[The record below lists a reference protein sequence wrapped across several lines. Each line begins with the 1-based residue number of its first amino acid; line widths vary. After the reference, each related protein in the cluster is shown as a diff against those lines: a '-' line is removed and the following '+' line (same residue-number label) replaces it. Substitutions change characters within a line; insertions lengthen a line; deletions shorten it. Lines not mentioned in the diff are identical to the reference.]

1 MDTATVKNE
10 STPGREFAELT
21 AQARAAYQEKRT
33 KECIDITHRV
43 LLADP
48 GNAEANAL
56 HESVQADIQRD
67 LNDARAL
74 LEDSRSMTDGQKY
87 RKAAEIILLKIL
99 YLDATH
105 VEAKELLAVAKG
117 TAAAT
122 IPMSTIT
129 RTTRL
134 EETPFTASPKPVA
147 MEPEPRGPGM
157 SLKVPLI
164 CVAVVVLAAGIWFFK
179 SRVPGTVAEADTSIS
194 RAGESRSAGLKTS
207 GDTRRPVAIAPTS
220 SPARETALNAESA
233 SKTASSSYVPPVP
246 TPAKSVSPVVTA
258 ALPVAPAQASKP
270 PVVTKAPGSLA
281 VNSAIATDIYMG
293 DKYLGATPATLPLPA
308 GRQTI
313 EYRHG
318 DLRTVMT
325 HEIRSG
331 ETTTAFVTFE
341 TIVQINA
348 RPWAQVFVE
357 GTSRKSL
364 GQTPLSSVRVP
375 IGSVLTFENPAFPP
389 KNYRVKDG
397 ESAIQVVFQ

>member
-1 MDTATVKNE
+1 MDTATLRNE
-10 STPGREFAELT
+10 SPGREFAELT
-21 AQARAAYQEKRT
+21 AQARTAYQEKRT

-56 HESVQADIQRD
+56 YEAVQADIQRD

-99 YLDATH
+99 YLDATN

-117 TAAAT
+117 SPAAAPT
-122 IPMSTIT
+122 SMRSVIRSSQ
-129 RTTRL
+129 L
-134 EETPFTASPKPVA
+134 EETAFTASPQPVVR
-147 MEPEPRGPGM
+147 EPESRGPGM

-164 CVAVVVLAAGIWFFK
+164 CVAVVALAAGIWFFK
-179 SRVPGTVAEADTSIS
+179 SKVVGTVAEADNFIPLAVDNRAPAVKPTDTQRPAAINSTPATAS
-194 RAGESRSAGLKTS
+194 RVT
-207 GDTRRPVAIAPTS
+207 P
-220 SPARETALNAESA
+220 ETVEPGP
-233 SKTASSSYVPPVP
+233 KIVSSSYVPPVP
-246 TPAKSVSPVVTA
+246 VKGPTPVATA
-258 ALPVAPAQASKP
+258 AAITAVPTNK
-270 PVVTKAPGSLA
+270 PVVTKDPGSLA
-281 VNSAIATDIYMG
+281 VNSAIAADIYLG
-293 DKYLGATPATLPLPA
+293 DKYLGATPTTLPLPP

-341 TIVQINA
+341 IIVQINA

-357 GTSRKSL
+357 GTSRKTL
-364 GQTPLSSVRVP
+364 GQTPLSSVRIP
-375 IGSVLTFENPAFPP
+375 IGSVLTFENPSFPP
-389 KNYRVKDG
+389 KSHRVKEGD
-397 ESAIQVVFQ
+397 SAIQVVFQ